1 MVPTFF
7 QFYYNENTVDLQAM
21 RHPPQTKNPQT
32 EWSGDVVEHCQQQS
46 NL

>member
-1 MVPTFF
+1 VPAFF
-7 QFYYNENTVDLQAM
+7 HFYYNENTVDLQAAQQ
-21 RHPPQTKNPQT
+21 PLQKNPQT